1 MMTLQGVLVQQINL
15 CPVTPYPPSFGQDDP
30 GLQADK
36 GIRDG
41 GADHVS
47 FLGQLHSSRRGSV
60 ELDLRLEF

>member
-1 MMTLQGVLVQQINL
+1 MTLQGVLVQQINL
-15 CPVTPYPPSFGQDDP
+15 CPVTPYPPSSGQ

-41 GADHVS
+41 GANHVS
-47 FLGQLHSSRRGSV
+47 FLGQLHSSRRSV